1 MLRKIG
7 ICLILL
13 LLVPGILLAAEL
25 SLPEMY
31 SETYYAELSEMV
43 QHLKN
48 ADGHRLIPVGGSS
61 VAFGLDTKLLEQ
73 YLEEMG
79 YSYTVCPMGLY
90 AAVGSSVML
99 DLTEQELRSGDIVVL
114 TFEATDETVSDY
126 FGAKAFWKC
135 AESSPSLLTALSPEK
150 LSALVGAY
158 PGYLQERYAIKN
170 SGDDPQPEGVYARSS
185 FDDNC
190 NLTYPRKGNTMLLGY
205 DPANRID
212 LDGISIAP
220 EFADRA
226 NRFIDTAQKKGATV
240 FLSFAPM
247 NRASMENTAEEAVY
261 GFFEQMHSTFHCPV
275 ISNPNDYILDSGWFY
290 DSNFHLNTAGAE
302 LRTQRL
308 AADLLAALGCCE
320 PLNWKEPE
328 MPAAAVTTETTLGDD
343 AFVYTPFDGG
353 FLISGLVS
361 PASNS
366 LTVPSH
372 HDGLPVVGFT
382 PDALAQAQDL
392 RELNLPATI
401 QLLPD
406 GLFQNC
412 AGLKRLILN
421 HTEAPCPITTHSLDG
436 PDDLQI
442 FVPQSAYHLYRD
454 GIGCALNPWE
464 AWLQQIHTF

>member
-7 ICLILL
+7 ICLLLL

-31 SETYYAELSEMV
+31 SETYYAELPEMV

-48 ADGHRLIPVGGSS
+48 TDGHRLIPVGGSS
-61 VAFGLDTKLLEQ
+61 VTFGLDSQLLEQ
-73 YLEEMG
+73 YLEEKG

-114 TFEATDETVSDY
+114 TFEATDETLSDY

-135 AESSPSLLTALSPEK
+135 AESSPSLLTALSREK
-150 LSALVGAY
+150 LGALVGAY

-170 SGDDPQPEGVYARSS
+170 SGDYPQPEGVYAHSS
-185 FDDNC
+185 FDENC
-190 NLTYPRKGNTMLLGY
+190 NLIYPRKGNTMLLGY
-205 DPANRID
+205 DPTNRID
-212 LDGISIAP
+212 LDEIFIAP
-220 EFADRA
+220 EFAERV
-226 NRFIDTAQKKGATV
+226 NHFIETAQKRGAAV

-247 NRASMENTAEEAVY
+247 NRAAMESTSEETVY
-261 GFFEQMHSTFHCPV
+261 RFFAQMHAAFRCPV
-275 ISNPNDYILDSGWFY
+275 ISNPNEYILDSAWFY

-343 AFVYTPFDGG
+343 AFVYTPLDGG
-353 FLISGLVS
+353 FLISGLVR
-361 PASNS
+361 PAANS

-372 HDGLPVVGFT
+372 HDGLPVAGFT
-382 PDALAQAQDL
+382 PDALAQAQNL
-392 RELNLPATI
+392 QELNLPATI
-401 QLLPD
+401 QLLPEGFLQYCT
-406 GLFQNC
+406 GLE
-412 AGLKRLILN
+412 RLVLN
-421 HTEAPCPITTHSLDG
+421 HTEVPCQISAHSLDG
-436 PDDLQI
+436 PIDLQI
-442 FVPQSAYHLYRD
+442 YVPQSAYHLYRD